1 MKSKKELILQQFREQ
16 FPKAAEPLVV
26 WAPGRVNLLGEHTD
40 YNDGFVF
47 PMAIDVGITMAGAF
61 NGTDQ
66 VNIYSVNFSAR
77 DSFSLQELVPSA
89 TQKWSNFI
97 RGVCQQFALLGFE
110 LKGLDLV
117 VEGNVPQGA
126 GLSSSAALEVA
137 AAVLLDALHGW
148 EQDRVELVK
157 LAQRA
162 ENDFVGVDCG
172 IMDQFASMMGQ
183 ENHALFLDC
192 RSLGY
197 DLIPLRLKAG
207 YVAVQ

>member
-89 TQKWSNFI
+89 TQKWSNYI

-110 LKGLDLV
+110 LKGLDIV
-117 VEGNVPQGA
+117 VEGSTPG
-126 GLSSSAALEVA
+126 G
-137 AAVLLDALHGW
+137 GP
-148 EQDRVELVK
+148 
-157 LAQRA
+157 
-162 ENDFVGVDCG
+162 
-172 IMDQFASMMGQ
+172 
-183 ENHALFLDC
+183 FLICCPGSC
-192 RSLGY
+192 RGGT
-197 DLIPLRLKAG
+197 P
-207 YVAVQ
+207 